1 MESQPLLLG
10 KNYGYVYYEADCFG
24 SCRNPYIP
32 VDVPNPSMA
41 QVGQKPL
48 KGNGLEERMEV
59 CKKANDMF
67 MAIFNGVE
75 YDLEDAKDFYS
86 SMCDDI
92 LSERKRIGG
101 DWAIAAVTLTRELRD
116 HIR

>member
-1 MESQPLLLG
+1 MLVVET
-10 KNYGYVYYEADCFG
+10 
-24 SCRNPYIP
+24 PYIP

-41 QVGQKPL
+41 QVSQKPL
-48 KGNGLEERMEV
+48 KGKGLEERMEI
-59 CKKANDMF
+59 CQKSNDMF
-67 MAIFNGVE
+67 MAIFNGEE
-75 YDLEDAKDFYS
+75 YDLEIAKEFYS